1 MIRFCI
7 LEKLFRCSAIEIA
20 LLIMFSQQLK
30 CKEKIIDA
38 FKLYFS
44 IGICF
49 LSLDSENA
57 LHILNFHS
65 SIYFLIY
72 FCSWLVGVFH
82 SECTMEQYPN
92 FLSLVL
98 QFS

>member
-7 LEKLFRCSAIEIA
+7 LEKLFGCSAIKIA
-20 LLIMFSQQLK
+20 LLMMFLFFQQLK

-44 IGICF
+44 NGICF
-49 LSLDSENA
+49 LSLDFENA
-57 LHILNFHS
+57 LRILDFHS
-65 SIYFLIY
+65 PIYFLIC

-92 FLSLVL
+92 FLSLA
-98 QFS
+98 